1 MAEKNGE
8 GAEVLPEETAAEVP
22 LLVKRIIIVAKKSFL
37 SRSKI
42 AVALIFSYL
51 DFYDAAMCTL
61 RSLSKTTCAFI
72 EANRDQLLFFCNRF
86 SGKTM

>member
-1 MAEKNGE
+1 LEFAEQKMAEENGE
-8 GAEVLPEETAAEVP
+8 GAAVLPKEIEVEVP
-22 LLVKRIIIVAKKSFL
+22 LLVRRIIIVEKKSFL

-51 DFYDAAMCTL
+51 DFYDASMRIL

-72 EANRDQLLFFCNRF
+72 EANRD
-86 SGKTM
+86 

>member
-1 MAEKNGE
+1 MDFAEQKMAEENGE
-8 GAEVLPEETAAEVP
+8 VAAVLPKEIEVEVP
-22 LLVKRIIIVAKKSFL
+22 LLVKRIIIVEKKPFL

-51 DFYDAAMCTL
+51 DFYDTSMCIL

-72 EANRDQLLFFCNRF
+72 EANRD
-86 SGKTM
+86 